1 MSVRWVREA
10 CSPVPATRLSRP
22 SLYAGAE
29 RTYWGA
35 ARPGRRRCLS
45 QIERRGAGF
54 GLTRRRSTAIH
65 RRASVGL
72 TIYSAITYL
81 TFDPPSASRAD
92 ASCLRIESRSRRP
105 DAFPATEGAFPATE
119 EARPASE
126 EARSATEEA
135 CSATEEACPATEEAC
150 SATEEACSA
159 SEEACSASEEARSVT
174 EQRGVQLLAP
184 LTSGWLVRRRP
195 SSICGGA
202 WSSVP
207 SDPISSPR
215 SARARGRADR
225 PACGARRPARHR
237 RTRRLPREGRGPT
250 APALSATAGSPPAE
264 SRPWPHGHSPRPIGE
279 GRDSA
284 AR

>member
-1 MSVRWVREA
+1 MSVRRVREA

-29 RTYWGA
+29 RTYRGA

-81 TFDPPSASRAD
+81 TFDPPSANRAD

-105 DAFPATEGAFPATE
+105 DAFPATEGAFPASE
-119 EARPASE
+119 EACPASEEAHPASEEAHSASE

-135 CSATEEACPATEEAC
+135 YSA
-150 SATEEACSA
+150 SEEACSA
-159 SEEACSASEEARSVT
+159 SEEACSASEEACSAS
-174 EQRGVQLLAP
+174 EEAC
-184 LTSGWLVRRRP
+184 SASEEACSAADRR
-195 SSICGGA
+195 
-202 WSSVP
+202 V
-207 SDPISSPR
+207 PR
-215 SARARGRADR
+215 SRED
-225 PACGARRPARHR
+225 ACGSGRCVRHVAAPFRGSGASGGSAWGAAGTARR
-237 RTRRLPREGRGPT
+237 
-250 APALSATAGSPPAE
+250 
-264 SRPWPHGHSPRPIGE
+264 HGLLLRVRNGVAKTGLNHWERM
-279 GRDSA
+279 A
-284 AR
+284 